1 MRSTKQIS
9 RLTGVENIA
18 GLRIDFG
25 EEEVTNLAS
34 LQEAVV
40 AQARDQ
46 SSSEEV
52 YEGRGAR
59 PTVREIFFFI
69 SVEFVILNIRSII

>member
-1 MRSTKQIS
+1 MRSTKHIS

-46 SSSEEV
+46 SCSEEV
-52 YEGRGAR
+52 YEGSAAR